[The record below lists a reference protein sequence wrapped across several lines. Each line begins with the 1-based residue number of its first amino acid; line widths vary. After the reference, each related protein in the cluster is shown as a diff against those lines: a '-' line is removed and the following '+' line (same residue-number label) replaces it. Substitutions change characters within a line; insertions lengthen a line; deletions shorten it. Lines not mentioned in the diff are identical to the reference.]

1 MQAFPSSQAELVR
14 HCQIPPTNVQLYVR
28 PPQVTVWHAVWVVES
43 QVYVPP
49 PPQVPVA
56 PAAPHPL
63 QVEASVIV
71 FAPQDSP
78 PPQVPA
84 TVEHPEA
91 GVHTALQQPPAVHVV
106 VAGVHEQEL
115 HTSPVPLQYR
125 VQVPG

>member
-1 MQAFPSSQAELVR
+1 MY
-14 HCQIPPTNVQLYVR
+14 VQLYVR
-28 PPQVTVWHAVWVVES
+28 PPQLTVWHAVWVVELH
-43 QVYVPP
+43 VYVPP

-78 PPQVPA
+78 PPQVPV

-91 GVHTALQQPPAVHVV
+91 GVHTALQHPPAVHAV
-106 VAGVHEQEL
+106 VAGVHEQL
-115 HTSPVPLQYR
+115 PQLPDPSQYC
-125 VQVPG
+125 VHVAP